1 MKVMTNGA
9 GKPEG
14 KTKGFGC
21 GEKPHDERER
31 KHDEKNIKSVS
42 KDKSAG

>member
-1 MKVMTNGA
+1 MKVMTNDT

-21 GEKPHDERER
+21 GEKPHDER
-31 KHDEKNIKSVS
+31 
-42 KDKSAG
+42 G